1 MTDESH
7 DDPSPSQAE
16 LVVAPPSS
24 AAFCLDRLRW
34 PLAFLGAI
42 ALLSLTAF
50 LVLDRS
56 QKAME
61 SSYTETIA
69 LAKDLKSKAD
79 EVAEKFRQGTITK
92 TFIASLPRI
101 EHSGSGRLELTTL
114 ETNERFRT
122 EDKLSIWWDYVS
134 LGTTVSEISVPV
146 TYRYHL
152 KLDESWSLAV
162 SNQTCLVTA
171 PKIRP
176 TIPPSID
183 TGQMQKSTQN
193 GWARFNADD
202 QLDELE
208 KSLTSTLVQYA
219 DDESRMILVR
229 EEARKTV
236 ATFVKNWLLK
246 EDQWRKDRFHSVIV
260 RFSDEPE
267 TETPIETVSLI
278 NND

>member
-1 MTDESH
+1 M
-7 DDPSPSQAE
+7 
-16 LVVAPPSS
+16 
-24 AAFCLDRLRW
+24 
-34 PLAFLGAI
+34 

-50 LVLDRS
+50 FVLDRS
-56 QKAME
+56 HKAVQ
-61 SSYTETIA
+61 SSYKETIA
-69 LAKDLKSKAD
+69 VARDLKTKAD
-79 EVAEKFRQGTITK
+79 EIAAKFRHGTITT
-92 TFIASLPRI
+92 TFVASLPSI
-101 EHSGSGRLELTTL
+101 ERSGSGRLELTKL
-114 ETNERFRT
+114 ESTERFRT
-122 EDKLSIWWDYVS
+122 EDKLRIWWDYVS

-152 KLDESWSLAV
+152 KLDDSWSLSV

-202 QLDELE
+202 QLEELE
-208 KSLTSTLVQYA
+208 KGLTSTLVQYA
-219 DDESRMILVR
+219 DDESRMALVR

-236 ATFVKNWLLK
+236 AGFVKNWLLK
-246 EDQWRKDRFHSVIV
+246 EDQWREDRFHSVIV

-267 TETPIETVSLI
+267 ENSPIETVSLFHS
-278 NND
+278 D